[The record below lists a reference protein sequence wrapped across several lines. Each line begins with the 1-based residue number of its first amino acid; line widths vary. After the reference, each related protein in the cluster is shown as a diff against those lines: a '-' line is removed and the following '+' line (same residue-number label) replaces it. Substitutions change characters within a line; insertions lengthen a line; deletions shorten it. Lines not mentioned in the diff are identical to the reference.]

1 MYLHIGFRNMIDLLF
16 DSVEVR
22 QFSCWSMGIIFDGPF
37 IF

>member
-1 MYLHIGFRNMIDLLF
+1 MTDLLF

-37 IF
+37 II